1 MQYKENSFEKELL
14 SSVKQRLDLGRKDLQ
29 PLVGF
34 EDIGGKLK
42 ITDSFSHALFK
53 CTCEQH
59 GGYSYI
65 IWEIDS
71 IETFCKLALPIC
83 VSRIVTDKKPTHDI
97 LWYYR
102 FLVRSYL

>member
-1 MQYKENSFEKELL
+1 MQYKENPFEKESL
-14 SSVKQRLDLGRKDLQ
+14 SSVKQRLELGRKDLQ

-53 CTCEQH
+53 CTCQQH
-59 GGYSYI
+59 GYSYI
-65 IWEIDS
+65 IWETDS

-97 LWYYR
+97 LWYYT